1 MSIRVLIADDHK
13 VVAEGL
19 CHLLEAHRDIEV
31 VDTVQ
36 SGREAVHRAVELQ
49 PDVVLMD
56 ISMPDLN
63 GIEATRIIRK
73 RCPGAQVVVL
83 SVHSEPM
90 HIVRALRAGASGYVP
105 KSSAGIDVVEA
116 IRVVSGGKRYLH
128 ATIAEDVLG
137 LLVEPAAIEDPL
149 ARLSSREHQ
158 VLQLIAEGR
167 SVAEMANA
175 FSLSPRTVE
184 TYRARMM
191 GKLGIRDVAGL
202 VKFAILNG
210 VTSLE

>member
-1 MSIRVLIADDHK
+1 MNIRVLIADDHK

-31 VDTVQ
+31 VDIVQ
-36 SGREAVHRAVELQ
+36 SGREAVRRTVELQ
-49 PDVVLMD
+49 PAVVLMD
-56 ISMPDLN
+56 SSMPDLN
-63 GIEATRIIRK
+63 GIEAARMIRK
-73 RCPGAQVVVL
+73 RCPGAQVVML
-83 SVHSEPM
+83 SIHAEPM
-90 HIVRALRAGASGYVP
+90 HIVRALRAGVSGYVP
-105 KSSAGIDVVEA
+105 KSCAGFDVVEA

-128 ATIAEDVLG
+128 ATIAEEVLG
-137 LLVEPAAIEDPL
+137 MLVETEAIEDPL

-167 SVAEMANA
+167 SVAEMAAA

-191 GKLGIRDVAGL
+191 DKLGIRDVASL
-202 VKFAILNG
+202 VKFAILHG
-210 VTSLE
+210 VTPLE